1 MHSRPYTLILALA
14 SVAAGFLAAGT
25 SAGATSAQVAGG
37 LLPADYQRLRSVVQ
51 AEFSPDGKF
60 VAYTVVRY
68 DHPGR
73 PWPQLWVLEVAS
85 GKSTRVGAEQDVS
98 GGPVWSP
105 DGRWIAYDG
114 AAEGKRGLAIVRPDG
129 SGASFLF
136 EASGTNAAL
145 PGQGAEVTWS
155 PDSKQIAFVSA
166 TPGPETA
173 DATGDPMVIT
183 RYLYKPDAGEGLT
196 HFNDNRRLHIFTVDV
211 ATKAVRQITTGNH
224 YEHSIDWSPHGDE
237 IVFVSDRSPET
248 DQFFNYDLFAL
259 KVSDGSI
266 RRLTAT
272 ENAEYDPKWSP
283 DGKMIAF
290 RATKRGLTDRETTM
304 EDTHVWVM
312 NADGSNRR
320 ELATIDDR
328 QGVPVW
334 APDSKAIYFTVQER
348 GNVHLYRQDVDAS
361 KAEVL
366 SGERRVLLRPTGG
379 AAEMLVNGVG
389 SVGAFSVAK
398 SGAIAYTFASP
409 SDMSELF
416 LRNGGST
423 NQITKVNADVLAGKQ
438 IAEVEP
444 LTFISN
450 DNKFE
455 VEAFLVKPLGM
466 TPDSK
471 HPLIVNIHGGP
482 HGQNGPA
489 FSFRDQVFAA
499 RGWATLHVNYR
510 GSTGYGQA
518 FADGVFGDQDGNEAQ
533 DVLYGVSAA
542 LRRYLWLDRE
552 RMGIE
557 GVSYGGQLTMWLIT
571 QTRMFRAAIPIAG
584 IANLISYNYMTYYNQ
599 YEQMEFGQ
607 LPHQDDFMNILWER
621 SALKHIAGVATPTM
635 LMHGENDPDVPIAE
649 AEQYF
654 VALKDVGVETVFV
667 RYPREGHGIRESGHV
682 VDSLNRAIAWYEKH
696 FPKTSPE
703 FASPAVP

>member
-1 MHSRPYTLILALA
+1 MRVFRWLLFWVVETSLL
-14 SVAAGFLAAGT
+14 GT
-25 SAGATSAQVAGG
+25 ACGGQITGG
-37 LLPADYQRLRSVVQ
+37 LQPADYQRMRAVVQ

-60 VAYTVVRY
+60 VAYTVLRY
-68 DHPGR
+68 DRPGR
-73 PWPQLWVLEVAS
+73 PWPQLWVMDAPN
-85 GKSTRVGAEQDVS
+85 GKSLRI
-98 GGPVWSP
+98 GGEDDAAGSPVWSP
-105 DGRWIAYDG
+105 DGRWIAYYG
-114 AAEGKRGLAIVRPDG
+114 AAEGKHGLAIVHPDG
-129 SGASFLF
+129 AGVTFLS
-136 EASGTNAAL
+136 EAQGTNAPL

-155 PDSKQIAFVSA
+155 PDSKQIAFIST
-166 TPGPETA
+166 TPGPETT
-173 DATGDPMVIT
+173 DAAGDPMVIT

-196 HFNDNRRLHIFTVDV
+196 RFNDNRRLHIFIADV
-211 ATKAVRQITTGNH
+211 ASKAVRQVTSGNN
-224 YEHSIDWSPHGDE
+224 YEHSIDWSPRGDE
-237 IVFVSDRSPET
+237 IVFASDRSPET
-248 DQFFNYDLFAL
+248 DQFFNYDLFIL
-259 KVSDGSI
+259 RLSDGSI

-283 DGKMIAF
+283 DGSMIAF

-320 ELATIDDR
+320 ELSGIDNR
-328 QGVPVW
+328 QGAPVW
-334 APDSKAIYFTVQER
+334 APDGKSIYFTVQER
-348 GNVHLYRQDVDAS
+348 GSVHLYRQPVDVSAPATQES
-361 KAEVL
+361 
-366 SGERRVLLRPTGG
+366 ERRVMRSASGP
-379 AAEMLVNGVG
+379 AAEMVVSGFGTVG
-389 SVGAFSVAK
+389 GFGVAK
-398 SGAIAYTFASP
+398 SGAIAYTFTSPRDMGELYLRSGASAKQVTNLNA
-409 SDMSELF
+409 EVL
-416 LRNGGST
+416 GG
-423 NQITKVNADVLAGKQ
+423 KR
-438 IAEVEP
+438 IAEIEP
-444 LTFISN
+444 FTFVSN
-450 DNKFE
+450 DNKYE

-466 TPDSK
+466 TADSK
-471 HPLIVNIHGGP
+471 HPLIVNMHGGP
-482 HGQNGPA
+482 HSQNGPA
-489 FSFRDQVFAA
+489 FTFRDQVFAA

-607 LPHQDDFMNILWER
+607 LPHQDDLMNIMWER
-621 SALKHIAGVATPTM
+621 SALKHIAAVATPTM
-635 LMHGENDPDVPIAE
+635 LMHGENDNDVPIAE

-667 RYPREGHGIRESGHV
+667 RYPREGHGIREAGHV
-682 VDSLNRAIAWYEKH
+682 VDSLNRSIAWYEKH
-696 FPKTSPE
+696 FPKTPPE
-703 FASPAVP
+703 NPSPAVP

>member
-1 MHSRPYTLILALA
+1 MHIARRVLLC
-14 SVAAGFLAAGT
+14 VLAASTIAASSPAQTT
-25 SAGATSAQVAGG
+25 SGLQV
-37 LLPADYQRLRSVVQ
+37 ADYQRLRAVAQ
-51 AEFSPDGKF
+51 AELSPDGKLL
-60 VAYTVVRY
+60 AYTVLRY
-68 DHPGR
+68 DRPGR
-73 PWPQLWVLEVAS
+73 PWPQLWVLDVAT
-85 GKSTRVGAEQDVS
+85 GKSTRTGAEDEAAGS
-98 GGPVWSP
+98 PVWSP
-105 DGRWIAYDG
+105 DGRWIAYYG
-114 AAEGKRGLAIVRPDG
+114 AAEGKHGLAIVHPDG
-129 SGASFLF
+129 SAATFLA
-136 EASGTNAAL
+136 EASGTNAPL
-145 PGQGAEVTWS
+145 PSQGAEVTWS
-155 PDSKQIAFVSA
+155 PDGKQIAFISA

-173 DATGDPMVIT
+173 DATGDPIVIT

-196 HFNDNRRLHIFTVDV
+196 HFNDNRRLHIFAVDL
-211 ATKAVRQITTGNH
+211 ATKQVRQLTIGNY
-224 YEHSIDWSPHGDE
+224 YEHSIDWSPRGDE
-237 IVFVSDRSPET
+237 IVFISDRSPET
-248 DQFFNYDLFAL
+248 DQFFNYDVFAL

-312 NADGSNRR
+312 NADGSGRR
-320 ELATIDDR
+320 ELATIDNR
-328 QGVPVW
+328 QGAPQW
-334 APDSKAIYFTVQER
+334 APDGRAVYFTVQER
-348 GNVHLYRQDVDAS
+348 GSVHLYRQGLD
-361 KAEVL
+361 
-366 SGERRVLLRPTGG
+366 GG
-379 AAEMLVNGVG
+379 KTEMVINGRG
-389 SVGAFSVAK
+389 SVGSFSLAK
-398 SGAIAYTFASP
+398 SGATAYTFASP
-409 SDMSELF
+409 QDTAELYVRSGANSKQETD
-416 LRNGGST
+416 LN
-423 NQITKVNADVLAGKQ
+423 VDVLRGKQ

-444 LTFISN
+444 FTFISN
-450 DNKFE
+450 DNKYD

-466 TPDSK
+466 TADSK

-489 FSFRDQVFAA
+489 FNFRDQVFAA

-510 GSTGYGQA
+510 GSTGYGQG
-518 FADGVFGDQDGNEAQ
+518 FADAVFGDQDGNEAQ

-552 RMGIE
+552 RMGVE
-557 GVSYGGQLTMWLIT
+557 GVSYGGQLSMWLIT

-607 LPHQDDFMNILWER
+607 LPHQGDFMNLLWER
-621 SALKHIAGVATPTM
+621 SALKHIAAVATPTM

-654 VALKDVGVETVFV
+654 VALKDVGVDTVFV

-682 VDSLNRAIAWYEKH
+682 VDSINRAIAWYEKY
-696 FPKTSPE
+696 FPKTQPE
-703 FASPAVP
+703 NPNPAVP

>member
-1 MHSRPYTLILALA
+1 MRIGRRLLLFVFAASILTAASLA
-14 SVAAGFLAAGT
+14 QTT
-25 SAGATSAQVAGG
+25 SGLQV
-37 LLPADYQRLRSVVQ
+37 ADYQRLRSVAQ
-51 AEFSPDGKF
+51 AGISPDGKLI
-60 VAYTVVRY
+60 AYTVLRY
-68 DHPGR
+68 DRPGR
-73 PWPQLWVLEVAS
+73 PWPQLWVLDVAT
-85 GKSTRVGAEQDVS
+85 GKSARIGAEDEAAGS
-98 GGPVWSP
+98 PVWSP
-105 DGRWIAYDG
+105 DGRWIAYFG
-114 AAEGKRGLAIVRPDG
+114 AAEGKHGLVIAHPDG
-129 SGASFLF
+129 STATFLA
-136 EASGTNAAL
+136 EGLGTNAPL
-145 PGQGAEVTWS
+145 PSQGAEVTWS
-155 PDSKQIAFVSA
+155 PDGKQIAFISA

-173 DATGDPMVIT
+173 DANGDPIVIT
-183 RYLYKPDAGEGLT
+183 RYLYKPDAGEGFT
-196 HFNDNRRLHIFTVDV
+196 HFNDNRRLHIFAVDL
-211 ATKAVRQITTGNH
+211 ATKQVRQLTTGNY
-224 YEHSIDWSPHGDE
+224 YEHSIDWSPKGDE
-237 IVFVSDRSPET
+237 IAFISDRSPET
-248 DQFFNYDLFAL
+248 DQFFNYDVFAL

-312 NADGSNRR
+312 NADGSSRR
-320 ELATIDDR
+320 ELATIDNR
-328 QGVPVW
+328 QGAPQW
-334 APDSKAIYFTVQER
+334 APDGKSLYFTVQER
-348 GNVHLYRQDVDAS
+348 GSVHLYRQALEGGAR
-361 KAEVL
+361 AEAQV
-366 SGERRVLLRPTGG
+366 GERRDARAAPNAGAEIVLKER
-379 AAEMLVNGVG
+379 G
-389 SVGAFSVAK
+389 SVGSFSLAR
-398 SGAIAYTFASP
+398 SGSIAYTFASP
-409 SDMSELF
+409 QDLAELH
-416 LRNGGST
+416 LRSGASSKQVT
-423 NQITKVNADVLAGKQ
+423 DLNADVLRGKQ

-444 LTFISN
+444 FTFISN
-450 DNKFE
+450 DNKYE

-466 TPDSK
+466 TADSK

-489 FSFRDQVFAA
+489 FNFRDQAFAA

-557 GVSYGGQLTMWLIT
+557 GVSYGGQLSMWLIT

-607 LPHQDDFMNILWER
+607 LPHQGDFMNLLWER
-621 SALKHIAGVATPTM
+621 SALKHIAAVATPTL

-654 VALKDVGVETVFV
+654 VALKDVGVDTVFV

-682 VDSLNRAIAWYEKH
+682 VDSINRAIAWYEKY
-696 FPKTSPE
+696 FPKTQPE
-703 FASPAVP
+703 NPNPAVP